1 MKNNC
6 EKQNG
11 ILYKKYMNAIAK
23 EIFRKS
29 IHLCTAFVPVAL
41 KFLYWP
47 VLIAL
52 ALVIVFYIYAETSRI
67 NGKPV
72 PIISTITSTAARS
85 RDGDRFVKGP
95 VTLAIGVLI
104 TALIWNYKSASI
116 GIYALAFGDGLASLV
131 GKIFGRITIPG
142 THGKTAEGSLT
153 CFCAIYISSF
163 LVCRNS
169 MASLLLAF
177 TGMIIEV
184 FPLKDF
190 DNLIIPIC
198 LGGLA
203 QFLL

>member
-1 MKNNC
+1 
-6 EKQNG
+6 
-11 ILYKKYMNAIAK
+11 MNAIAK